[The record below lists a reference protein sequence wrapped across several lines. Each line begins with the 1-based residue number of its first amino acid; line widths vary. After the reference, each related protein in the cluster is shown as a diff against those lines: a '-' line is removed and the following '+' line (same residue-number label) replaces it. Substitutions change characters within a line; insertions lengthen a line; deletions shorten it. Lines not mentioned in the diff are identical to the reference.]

1 MIRSAPSR
9 TLARLSSSAPVT
21 PATRTRMTLIG
32 ALRVAGETLLKVEGL
47 VKLRSDRIVVN
58 IVGGC

>member
-1 MIRSAPSR
+1 
-9 TLARLSSSAPVT
+9 
-21 PATRTRMTLIG
+21 MTLIG